1 MTIIAGSS
9 LLVAMEDKV
18 FVLESIKNDYSQP
31 ISIRVTE
38 GASST
43 GSQQRHVIAPGD
55 TFYFYQK
62 VPIYR
67 GKVFL
72 DIPGGQLTD
81 EYEML
86 SYGSSLHLQ
95 AGSAQLLCQN
105 NEPWKGISFAR
116 NLQYPRA
123 KQRSYRDFV
132 RLEQPA
138 QAG

>member
-1 MTIIAGSS
+1 MKRILGLVALTIIAGSS

-95 AGSAQLLCQN
+95 A
-105 NEPWKGISFAR
+105 EAR
-116 NLQYPRA
+116 NCYVRTMNLGKEYPLPGTYSILVQSNGLIA
-123 KQRSYRDFV
+123 IS
-132 RLEQPA
+132 
-138 QAG
+138 